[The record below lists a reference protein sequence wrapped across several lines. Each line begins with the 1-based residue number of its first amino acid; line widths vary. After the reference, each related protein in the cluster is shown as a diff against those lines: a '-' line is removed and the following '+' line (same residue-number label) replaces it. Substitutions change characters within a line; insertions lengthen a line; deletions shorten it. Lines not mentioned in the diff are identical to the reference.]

1 MKKEKCRNYRLTIAY
16 EGTRYLGWQRLQGP
30 DNEKTIQGILEQ
42 KIGDLL
48 GEEISLI
55 GSGRTDAQVHALGQV
70 ANFHTSR
77 CVEETTFL
85 GDMNSRLPQDIQ
97 ITSIEDVPS
106 SFHSRY
112 DAKGKVYEYHLK
124 LGDKPDVF
132 RRTRQVL
139 VPETLHIDKIRKA
152 AKLLEGTHDFVGFSS
167 KMTDGRSTIKT
178 LRHVGVKV
186 QEDEVILRFEGDGFL
201 YHMVRIMVGTL
212 VEIGCLKRPVDTI
225 TTVFETKNRRN
236 AGKKIEANGL
246 ILIEVIY

>member
-1 MKKEKCRNYRLTIAY
+1 MKKEKSRNYKLTLAY

-30 DNEKTIQGILEQ
+30 DNEKTIQGILEK
-42 KIGDLL
+42 KIGDFL
-48 GEEISLI
+48 GEDISLI

-70 ANFHTSR
+70 ANFHTSKY
-77 CVEETTFL
+77 VEESTFL
-85 GDMNSRLPQDIQ
+85 GEINGKLPQDIQ
-97 ITSIEDVPS
+97 VTSIEEVPA

-124 LGDKPDVF
+124 LGDKRDVF
-132 RRTRQVL
+132 RRTRQGL
-139 VPETLHIDKIRKA
+139 VSETLHIDKVRKA
-152 AKLLEGTHDFVGFSS
+152 AKLLEGTHDFEGFSS

-178 LRHVGVKV
+178 IYHVYVKEE
-186 QEDEVILRFEGDGFL
+186 EDEVIFRFEGDGFL

-225 TTVFETKNRRN
+225 TKVFESKNRQD

-246 ILIEVIY
+246 ILVEVVY